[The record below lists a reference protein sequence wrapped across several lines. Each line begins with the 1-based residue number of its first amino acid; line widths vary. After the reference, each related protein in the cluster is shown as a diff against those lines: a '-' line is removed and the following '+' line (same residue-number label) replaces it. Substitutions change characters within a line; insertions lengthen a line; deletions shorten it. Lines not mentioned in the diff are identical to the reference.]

1 MMRTTID
8 GVAGWCV
15 LSPAL
20 VLMGAVPLSA
30 DVRYT
35 ENDQL
40 MPIGDGFWGTATGVG
55 NDRQVFADPAT
66 QQVAFMGTMREGNNL
81 LLMAVRLRVQLGRI
95 GTSVP
100 YHLNSPWQGGL
111 SGK

>member
-8 GVAGWCV
+8 GVTGGCV
-15 LSPAL
+15 LSAAL
-20 VLMGAVPLSA
+20 VLMGAAPLSAQARLPYGPVPVTCDRACLEGLEDQYLAALVAHAPKRLPLSA

-40 MPIGDGFWGTATGVG
+40 MP
-55 NDRQVFADPAT
+55 
-66 QQVAFMGTMREGNNL
+66 
-81 LLMAVRLRVQLGRI
+81 I